1 MATFF
6 YSWYYYLVYRI
17 RTLFTFSKN
26 DSILDLEED
35 DILEFRDLDNS
46 LLNSSTNSL
55 DSVSS
60 VTDTNEYTMEELQLF
75 LNKKA
80 DYIDSVIEGSENYY
94 HFMVL
99 KEDIQKERT
108 IDEIVSISSYASRN
122 MDYNTLSRILDFE
135 LSILDKKSLED
146 KYSLDTITRRTDLIH
161 MKRKLKKMQQYTFYK
176 KAVKRHRDDLRKSI
190 TINNIDSY
198 ISENS

>member
-1 MATFF
+1 M
-6 YSWYYYLVYRI
+6 
-17 RTLFTFSKN
+17 
-26 DSILDLEED
+26 
-35 DILEFRDLDNS
+35 
-46 LLNSSTNSL
+46 NSSTNSL

-60 VTDTNEYTMEELQLF
+60 VEDTTEYTMEELQLF

-80 DYIDSVIEGSENYY
+80 DYIDSVIEDSENYY
-94 HFMVL
+94 HFMEL
-99 KEDIQKERT
+99 KEDIQKEKT

-122 MDYNTLSRILDFE
+122 MDYNALSRILDFE